1 MGVLLAYQ
9 DQGDEAIDY
18 FKRATDIY
26 PYFVEAHYNLGVA
39 YKKKLDVSNMLKSL
53 KKVIQIGD
61 PEDLCVRQAK
71 DLIHTVEEGIRKTD
85 GVDLDTF
92 EKSQDEFERATI
104 LMEKKEW
111 RKAIEGFEKSIRILD
126 SHPQPYGNM
135 GICYAKLGKKELA
148 MTAFDKALEIDPNY
162 ELALVNKAAT
172 ESLKE
177 GEVSDSGVGI
187 TDYYKEYGMKNRSYI
202 QTLLEEQDNR
212 KNELK

>member
-1 MGVLLAYQ
+1 M
-9 DQGDEAIDY
+9 
-18 FKRATDIY
+18 
-26 PYFVEAHYNLGVA
+26 VE
-39 YKKKLDVSNMLKSL
+39 SL
-53 KKVIQIGD
+53 NKVIQIGD

-71 DLIHTVEEGIRKTD
+71 DLVHGVEESIRKTD
-85 GVDLDTF
+85 GVGLDTF
-92 EKSQDEFERATI
+92 SKGQDEFERATT

-111 RKAIEGFEKSIRILD
+111 GKAIEGFKNSIRLLD

-162 ELALVNKAAT
+162 ELAIVNKAAT

-177 GEVSDSGVGI
+177 GEVSDGGVGI
-187 TDYYKEYGMKNRSYI
+187 TNYYKEYGMKKRSYI
-202 QTLLEEQDNR
+202 QTLFQEQDNR